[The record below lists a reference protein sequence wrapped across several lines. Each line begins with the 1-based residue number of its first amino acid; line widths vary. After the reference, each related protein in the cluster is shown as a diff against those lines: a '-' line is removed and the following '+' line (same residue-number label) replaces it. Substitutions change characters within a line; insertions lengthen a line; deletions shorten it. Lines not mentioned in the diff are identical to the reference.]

1 MNFKKNEKMPVQLQ
15 LPGGMSVFWINSDYQ
30 NNLTHMKRLIIL
42 FFVGLIALNATA
54 QKRETRGLPPFT
66 SLSVSQSIEVELV
79 KGAEEKAEITS
90 EEIDL
95 DDILT
100 EVSGNKLRIHL
111 DGWNRSWGGRVKIVL
126 TYRELEAVSVGASA
140 TVSGEDPIDAS
151 SFYAEASSSG
161 SLSLVVNC
169 SRLDVDVSS
178 SGRLKLKGK
187 ATVQEIDGSSSGN
200 YDGFDVQ
207 SEIVRADVSS
217 SGRVGVSVSKELR
230 ADVSSSGRVTYKG
243 QPDRLIADQ
252 NSSGKVVKY

>member
-1 MNFKKNEKMPVQLQ
+1 
-15 LPGGMSVFWINSDYQ
+15 
-30 NNLTHMKRLIIL
+30 MKRLFIL
-42 FFVGLIALNATA
+42 LFVGFIAITANA
-54 QKRETRGLPPFT
+54 QKRETRNLPPFT
-66 SLSVSQSIEVELV
+66 RLSVSQSIEVELV

-90 EEIDL
+90 EDIDL

-100 EVSGNKLRIHL
+100 EVSGDKLRIHL
-111 DGWNRSWGGRVKIVL
+111 DGWNRGWNGRIKIVL

-140 TVSGEDPIDAS
+140 SVSGEDTIEAS
-151 SFYAEASSSG
+151 TFYAEASSSG
-161 SLSLVVNC
+161 TMSLVVNC

-187 ATVQEIDGSSSGN
+187 ATTQEIDGSSSGN
-200 YDGFDVQ
+200 YDGFDLQ
-207 SEIVRADVSS
+207 SETVTADVSS

-243 QPDRLIADQ
+243 QPERLLADQ